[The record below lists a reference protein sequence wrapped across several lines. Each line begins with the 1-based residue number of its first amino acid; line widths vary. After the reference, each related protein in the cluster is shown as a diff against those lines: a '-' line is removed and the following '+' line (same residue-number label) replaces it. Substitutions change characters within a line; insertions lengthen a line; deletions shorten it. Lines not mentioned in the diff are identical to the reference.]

1 MNQYKKHTFVTV
13 SSFYKQFY
21 VVFNEQFYN
30 LTILQMF
37 KTMNQSLL
45 RTSKKVLGLLLML
58 AITLASQVNAQNLY
72 GIPSGIQDTFLP
84 IMFSEPKTF

>member
-30 LTILQMF
+30 LMQFYTIWNDDKL
-37 KTMNQSLL
+37 
-45 RTSKKVLGLLLML
+45 
-58 AITLASQVNAQNLY
+58 VN
-72 GIPSGIQDTFLP
+72 F
-84 IMFSEPKTF
+84 M